1 MPHDLIPPISSLD
14 DDDYIEQSSSMTL
27 GAGELKTML
36 VAAAREKFQHAQDEQ
51 QQQQQRASTTT
62 TKDVVDYFAP
72 YSPSPV
78 TLVKHVLRSPV
89 VNLSKVDVVCDLG
102 FGDGRWL
109 FEAVQAH
116 GCRAVGIE
124 WDETLVAKTRAQV
137 EALGLLSQV
146 ELIRG
151 DVMTTRLPADTTVV
165 IVYAFIRS
173 LVKLK
178 ALLEDQLNPGTRV
191 ISVGFHIPR
200 WTVRASFR
208 IEGLAC
214 YVFHL

>member
-1 MPHDLIPPISSLD
+1 
-14 DDDYIEQSSSMTL
+14 MTL
-27 GAGELKTML
+27 AAGELKTML
-36 VAAAREKFQHAQDEQ
+36 LAAAREKFQHAQDKQ
-51 QQQQQRASTTT
+51 QQGRASNNTTT
-62 TKDVVDYFAP
+62 EEVVDYFAP

-78 TLVKHVLRSPV
+78 TLVKHVLRSPL
-89 VNLSKVDVVCDLG
+89 VNLTKLDVVCDLG

-109 FEAVQAH
+109 IEAVQLH

-124 WDETLVAKTRAQV
+124 WDETLVATTRAHV
-137 EALGLLSQV
+137 EALGLLSHV

-165 IVYAFIRS
+165 IVYAFVKS

-178 ALLEDQLNPGTRV
+178 ARLEDQLHPGTRV